1 MTQQTR
7 FKITLLFGIFA
18 LILATLL
25 LIFKQISAE
34 IWKDFCIFFDL
45 PVLFAFIGSK
55 TADNIMR
62 AKIKAQGGNN
72 VG

>member
-1 MTQQTR
+1 MGQQTR
-7 FKITLLFGIFA
+7 FKITLIFGIFA
-18 LILATLL
+18 LILATNL

-45 PVLFAFIGSK
+45 PIIFAFIGSK

-62 AKIKAQGGNN
+62 AKIQTRENNN
-72 VG
+72 VR